1 VLTVVRGGGRFARLE
16 GVYADTAGIGQDPP
30 DPLVRIFDPAGVE
43 VQMPVAPVRDGVGQ
57 FHFDYFPPADAPPGP
72 YEARWTGT
80 VDGVPSVASEV
91 FLVAIVEPVPVPSD
105 APYGA
110 TIAGV
115 AALLPWRTFT
125 DSSRPTQA
133 QVEGWLAGEIGG
145 MVAARLG
152 PIDDVAVPLEPLRN
166 RLQIAARGLVH
177 LGTAALAEAAGE
189 PEAMEREASA
199 YASWLWERFTE
210 GLAALEVTVDAA
222 VPGPGEAG
230 VGELGEA
237 EWSFPPPSGIGSR
250 GL

>member
-1 VLTVVRGGGRFARLE
+1 
-16 GVYADTAGIGQDPP
+16 
-30 DPLVRIFDPAGVE
+30 
-43 VQMPVAPVRDGVGQ
+43 VQLPVAPVRDGLGQ
-57 FHFDYFPPADAPPGP
+57 FHFDYYPPANAQPGP

-80 VDGVPSVASEV
+80 IDGVPSAASEV

-110 TIAGV
+110 TIGGV

-133 QVEGWLAGEIGG
+133 QVQGWLAGEIGG

-152 PIDDVAVPLEPLRN
+152 PIDDAAVPDADRRA

-177 LGTAALAEAAGE
+177 LGTASLAEAAGE
-189 PEAMEREASA
+189 PEALERETSA
-199 YASWLWERFTE
+199 YAAWLWARFE
-210 GLAALEVTVDAA
+210 DGLASLEVTVDAA
-222 VPGPGEAG
+222 VAGPGEAG

-237 EWSFPPPSGIGSR
+237 DWSFPPPSGIGQR